1 MARGSAGES
10 VLDRAVRILAAFG
23 PQASTL
29 TVAEIAR
36 AADLPI
42 ATAHRLVAELERRGL
57 LERDAERRVRV
68 GVRLWELATRSSP
81 TRTLREAA
89 MPVMEDLHAVVGHH
103 AQLGV
108 RQGHEVLFVE
118 RLSARRAVVNV
129 ARIAG
134 RLPLHV
140 SSAGQVLLA
149 HAPVDVQDAVLA
161 GPLPAYTE
169 ATVTDPRRLRRVLAE
184 VRKQGFA
191 FCPGH
196 IRPEATGIAVP
207 VRAADGAVVAA
218 LSVVVPNDEAA
229 RAVVPLLLA
238 SGRTAS
244 RALAP
249 RGPFHSAE

>member
-23 PQASTL
+23 PQAPAL

-36 AADLPI
+36 SADLPI
-42 ATAHRLVAELERRGL
+42 ATAHRLVAELERHGL

-108 RQGHEVLFVE
+108 RQDHEVLFVE

-129 ARIAG
+129 AQIAG

-149 HAPVDVQDAVLA
+149 HAPVEVQDAVLA
-161 GPLPAYTE
+161 GPLPGYTE

-196 IRPEATGIAVP
+196 IRPEATGVAVP
-207 VRAADGAVVAA
+207 IRGSDGDVVAA
-218 LSVVVPNDEAA
+218 LSVVVPRDDAA
-229 RAVVPLLLA
+229 RSVVPLLLA
-238 SGRTAS
+238 SGRAVS
-244 RALAP
+244 RSLTPQTFA
-249 RGPFHSAE
+249 

>member
-1 MARGSAGES
+1 MARGPAGES
-10 VLDRAVRILAAFG
+10 VLERAVRVLDAFG
-23 PQASTL
+23 PQAPAL

-42 ATAHRLVAELERRGL
+42 ATAHRLVNELDEHGL
-57 LERDAERRVRV
+57 LERDPDRRVRV

-108 RQGHEVLFVE
+108 RQDHEVLFVE
-118 RLSARRAVVNV
+118 RLSARRSVVNI
-129 ARIAG
+129 AQIAG

-149 HAPVDVQDAVLA
+149 HAPVEVQDAVLA
-161 GPLPAYTE
+161 GPLPAMTD

-196 IRPEATGIAVP
+196 IRPEATGVAVP
-207 VRAADGAVVAA
+207 VRAADGTVVAA
-218 LSVVVPNDEAA
+218 LSVVVPNDDGA
-229 RAVVPLLLA
+229 RAVVPLLLG
-238 SGRTAS
+238 SGRTVS

-249 RGPFHSAE
+249 PLHSVE

>member
-10 VLDRAVRILAAFG
+10 VLDRAVRILDAFG
-23 PQASTL
+23 PQAPVLS
-29 TVAEIAR
+29 VAEIAR

-42 ATAHRLVAELERRGL
+42 ATAHRLVSELERHGL
-57 LERDAERRVRV
+57 LQRDADRRVRV
-68 GVRLWELATRSSP
+68 GVRLWELAARSSP

-89 MPVMEDLHAVVGHH
+89 MPVMEGLHAVVGHH

-108 RQGHEVLFVE
+108 RQDVEVLFVE
-118 RLSARRAVVNV
+118 RLSARKAVVNV
-129 ARIAG
+129 AQIAG

-149 HAPVDVQDAVLA
+149 HAPIEVQDAVLA
-161 GPLPAYTE
+161 EPLAAYTE
-169 ATVTDPRRLRRVLAE
+169 ATVTDPRRLRRILAE

-196 IRPEATGIAVP
+196 IRAEATGIAVP
-207 VRAADGAVVAA
+207 IRSPAGEVVAA
-218 LSVVVPNDEAA
+218 LSVVVPNDENA

-238 SGRTAS
+238 SGRTVS
-244 RALAP
+244 LSLRAL
-249 RGPFHSAE
+249 RSVE

>member
-1 MARGSAGES
+1 

-23 PQASTL
+23 PAATAL
-29 TVAEIAR
+29 TVADIAR

-42 ATAHRLVAELERRGL
+42 ATAHRMVNELEQHGL
-57 LERDAERRVRV
+57 LERDADRRLRV

-108 RQGHEVLFVE
+108 RQDHEVLFVE
-118 RLSARRAVVNV
+118 RLSARKAVINV
-129 ARIAG
+129 AQIAG

-149 HAPVDVQDAVLA
+149 HAPVEVQDAVLA
-161 GPLPAYTE
+161 GPLPAMTD
-169 ATVTDPRRLRRVLAE
+169 ATITDPRRLRRVLAD
-184 VRKQGFA
+184 VRKLGFA

-196 IRPEATGIAVP
+196 IRPEATGVAVP
-207 VRAADGAVVAA
+207 IRSADGTVVAA
-218 LSVVVPNDEAA
+218 LSVVVPNDGEA
-229 RAVVPLLLA
+229 RAVIPLLLA
-238 SGRTAS
+238 SGRTVS
-244 RALAP
+244 RTL
-249 RGPFHSAE
+249 GPPLHSVE

>member
-10 VLDRAVRILAAFG
+10 VLDRAVRILACFG

-42 ATAHRLVAELERRGL
+42 ATAHRLVNELEEHGL
-57 LERDAERRVRV
+57 LERGENRRVRI

-108 RQGHEVLFVE
+108 RQDHEVLFVE
-118 RLSARRAVVNV
+118 RLSARKAVINV
-129 ARIAG
+129 AQIAG

-149 HAPVDVQDAVLA
+149 HAPVEVQDAVLA
-161 GPLPAYTE
+161 GSLPAFSD
-169 ATVTDPRRLRRVLAE
+169 ATITDARRLRRVLAE

-191 FCPGH
+191 YCPGH
-196 IRPEATGIAVP
+196 IRPEATGVAVP
-207 VRAADGAVVAA
+207 VRSADGAVVAA
-218 LSVVVPNDEAA
+218 LSVVVPNDDAA
-229 RAVVPLLLA
+229 RSVVPLLLA
-238 SGRTAS
+238 SGRTVS

-249 RGPFHSAE
+249 PLHSAE